1 MGIISL
7 TAFNQETSSIKL
19 PYYLVDKYITIN
31 DFLIKDKL
39 TSENI
44 LSSYPHLNIHETLKE
59 KEDQIRKRHALK
71 WYKMSYTSYKN
82 PFELLT
88 SQELLSKDNDSSLQ
102 HNENEN
108 LIFNTSISEQ
118 SMREYHALN
127 KTHYESR
134 ILKGPP
140 VQYRWLSWLITANVP
155 ANRLKEGYMN
165 LLEYSISETS
175 KTKIKTTINT
185 FYAHNY
191 INSLSL
197 KQSAFNVCKAI
208 ACFDKEINN
217 SECVIALVCFFLI
230 ISGRNE
236 VEVFY
241 LLLSILSGTF
251 KSTFNMRFMFCND
264 CSLMEVLLRYYEKM
278 SDIHLKKLMMFFSEK
293 NYSLKNL
300 FRQYFNLCFLNAFS
314 YRNVIRIF
322 DCLLVKGIS
331 FFVSMALSMT
341 EFLQKNIMKSNDT
354 KEIIDLFTQFSR
366 QANDINPTGF
376 VFNIE
381 DLIKNALQK
390 YDIKKE
396 DFEKEIKNMES
407 NLEMNYV
414 YEYRNIK
421 KNEEIEKDSDED
433 EEDEEEKERQNE
445 EVNNCS
451 QHREEHNNSY
461 ENSEKEN
468 ENENEIYKDN
478 DNNSNNNSHNNSN
491 SNEHINEDLAI
502 KTICTIDVDNE
513 EEEEE
518 DANNEIEKHIMNI
531 STNEISFGTTN
542 RFVNIKKINKK

>member
-7 TAFNQETSSIKL
+7 TAFNQETSNIKV

-39 TSENI
+39 NLESI

-59 KEDQIRKRHALK
+59 KEDQIKKRRALK
-71 WYKMSYTSYKN
+71 LYKMSYMFYKN
-82 PFELLT
+82 TFEVLS

-127 KTHYESR
+127 QTHYESR

-140 VQYRWLSWLITANVP
+140 VQYRWLSWLITASVP

-165 LLEYSISETS
+165 LLEYSISEAL
-175 KTKIKTTINT
+175 KTQIKTTINT
-185 FYAHNY
+185 FFGHNY

-208 ACFDKEINN
+208 FCFDNEISN
-217 SECVIALVCFFLI
+217 SECVIALACFFLI

-236 VEVFY
+236 IEVFY

-264 CSLMEVLLRYYEKM
+264 CPLMEVLLRYYEKM
-278 SDIHLKKLMMFFSEK
+278 SDVHLKKLMTFFSEK

-300 FRQYFNLCFLNAFS
+300 FRQYFCLCFLNAFS
-314 YRNVIRIF
+314 YRNVMRIF

-376 VFNIE
+376 IFNIE
-381 DLIKNALQK
+381 DLINNALQK

-396 DFEKEIKNMES
+396 EFEKEIKNMES
-407 NLEMNYV
+407 NFNMNYV

-421 KNEEIEKDSDED
+421 KNEETETDK
-433 EEDEEEKERQNE
+433 EEEKKERQNE
-445 EVNNCS
+445 EVNNYS
-451 QHREEHNNSY
+451 QHSEEHNNSY

-478 DNNSNNNSHNNSN
+478 DNNSHNASN
-491 SNEHINEDLAI
+491 SNENLNEDLAA
-502 KTICTIDVDNE
+502 KTIRTIDVDNE

-518 DANNEIEKHIMNI
+518 DVNNEIEKHVMNI
-531 STNEISFGTTN
+531 STNEISFVTTN
-542 RFVNIKKINKK
+542 RFVNKKQIKKI